1 MSVRTRRVAKLL
13 QREIAAILALEL
25 PQERLV
31 TVTGV
36 RVSNDLGI
44 AYIHVS
50 VMLATSEH
58 RQAALAQLKGQAAQ
72 IRKALAQRIRH
83 QMRAMPEL
91 RFFLDE
97 SLHEVSKMD
106 TLLDTIRAE
115 RAQRSGE
122 S

>member
-1 MSVRTRRVAKLL
+1 VSVRTRRVAKLL